1 MKSACIALLLLA
13 VTFTACERKQPE
25 KPPTY
30 TTAHDTTVSSTGLRY
45 VDLVVGEGDA
55 PVAGKTVTVH
65 YTGTLVDSTVFDSS
79 RDRNEPFTF
88 TIGVGQVIRGWDE
101 GVATMRVGGRRMLI
115 IPPQLAYGE
124 RAVSQQI
131 GPNSTLIFDV
141 ELLAVTR

>member
-1 MKSACIALLLLA
+1 MKYIALTLLVTTLLL
-13 VTFTACERKQPE
+13 TGCERKQPE
-25 KPPTY
+25 KPPSY
-30 TTAHDTTVSSTGLRY
+30 TTSNDTTVSSTGLRY
-45 VDLVVGEGDA
+45 VDLVVGQGDV

-65 YTGTLVDSTVFDSS
+65 YTGTLVNGEVFDSS

-101 GVATMRVGGRRMLI
+101 GVASMKVGGRRTLI

-124 RAVSQQI
+124 RAVNQQI

-141 ELLAVTR
+141 ELLAVTK